1 LCNRNLILKDCPM
14 PNFKDKAEKLEN
26 RLIGTMQ
33 TNERRQTARMLL
45 PVADMRRAARS
56 LESRAEW
63 LDKRREP
70 DPMLRAM
77 AKHEAEHCRRIALT
91 ITEAMR
97 GAA

>member
-1 LCNRNLILKDCPM
+1 MSQFKADAENLETKIIDKMQAHDCRQRTTI
-14 PNFKDKAEKLEN
+14 
-26 RLIGTMQ
+26 RLQI
-33 TNERRQTARMLL
+33 
-45 PVADMRRAARS
+45 ADIRRAVRS

>member
-1 LCNRNLILKDCPM
+1 M